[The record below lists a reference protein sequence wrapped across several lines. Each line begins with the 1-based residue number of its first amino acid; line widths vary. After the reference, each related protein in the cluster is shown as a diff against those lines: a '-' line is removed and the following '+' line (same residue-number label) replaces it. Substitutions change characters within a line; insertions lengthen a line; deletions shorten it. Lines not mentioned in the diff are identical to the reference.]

1 MSKQFIS
8 DTVMESFQFV
18 SYYSIYCA
26 GCERLL
32 LRTSDCKSVVP
43 TQPPAWVTAR
53 EMGRRVFA
61 PLLEIWVKNQ
71 YLFKSLRGFKQ
82 C

>member
-1 MSKQFIS
+1 
-8 DTVMESFQFV
+8 MESFQFV

-26 GCERLL
+26 GCGRLL
-32 LRTSDCKSVVP
+32 LRTSDCKLVVP
-43 TQPPAWVTAR
+43 TQPPAWVTAG
-53 EMGRRVFA
+53 EMGKRVFA
-61 PLLEIWVKNQ
+61 PLLEIRVKNQ